1 MYLLVP
7 STSFASVT
15 HFDLSMI
22 KHLLKEPLVKAVA
35 CYLCLCFSS
44 STSWWTCGPFR
55 GCEAL
60 ST

>member
-7 STSFASVT
+7 SMSFASVT

-22 KHLLKEPLVKAVA
+22 KHLLKEPLVKAVT
-35 CYLCLCFSS
+35 CYLFLCFSS
-44 STSWWTCGPFR
+44 STSWWTCRPFR